1 VERDADASREAA
13 WYVNEAKARARR
25 LTCLERVPDDT
36 GRLSTTARIAMNTL
50 ERLPERALELASRVG
65 DGLRDAVPDRAVK
78 WVETGAALGALK
90 TGTRV
95 ATRVVRRNPVIA
107 VAAVAGAGLLWY
119 AARRRAKREDS
130 EAIEGT
136 SRRVEAKRETRKRG
150 NGQRT
155 QRGRSTSAQNEATT

>member
-1 VERDADASREAA
+1 
-13 WYVNEAKARARR
+13 
-25 LTCLERVPDDT
+25 
-36 GRLSTTARIAMNTL
+36 MNTL

-78 WVETGAALGALK
+78 WVETGAALGALR

-95 ATRVVRRNPVIA
+95 ATRAVRRNPVIA

-136 SRRVEAKRETRKRG
+136 SRRIEAKRETRKRG

>member
-1 VERDADASREAA
+1 MERGRDPSREAA
-13 WYVNEAKARARR
+13 RYVNETRARARR
-25 LTCLERVPDDT
+25 LTCLERTAADT

-78 WVETGAALGALK
+78 WVETGAALGALR

-95 ATRVVRRNPVIA
+95 ATRAVRRNPVIA

-130 EAIEGT
+130 EAIDGT
-136 SRRVEAKRETRKRG
+136 SRRIEAKRETSKRG
-150 NGQRT
+150 NGQRA
-155 QRGRSTSAQNEATT
+155 QRGRNTEQNEATT